1 MLTDVRKTVL
11 IILISLFLLP
21 LQAYA
26 QFINSGGSGSMSGS
40 AASSDSSSKEE
51 SYTLKRYFN
60 SLAHKDSMAI
70 GWAFA
75 GSFIL
80 PGTAQIY
87 NGDYWKLPIIYAGI
101 GGMLGGGIYY
111 NSQFKK
117 TGSESDKLTRNLFFI
132 GAAAFY
138 WGQLLDGA
146 ASYKSYRSHLPGRA
160 TIYSALLPGLGQ
172 IYNREY
178 WKLPIYYGGLAVA
191 GYCWYYN
198 DLQYKRFQH
207 DYNMATQPGGNYTG
221 SLSVD
226 NLQYYRDYYRR
237 YRDYSIVATVLIY
250 ILQIIDAD
258 VFATMSEFDVN
269 QNLSMDIEPAIIE
282 PINYDFTTNYTLAM
296 PTGSAMGVKMNFR
309 F

>member
-1 MLTDVRKTVL
+1 MPTDVRKTVL

-21 LQAYA
+21 IQAHA

-146 ASYKSYRSHLPGRA
+146 ASYKSYRPHLPGRA

-178 WKLPIYYGGLAVA
+178 WKLPIYYGGHPA
-191 GYCWYYN
+191 
-198 DLQYKRFQH
+198 
-207 DYNMATQPGGNYTG
+207 
-221 SLSVD
+221 
-226 NLQYYRDYYRR
+226 RR
-237 YRDYSIVATVLIY
+237 QLYWFLIC
-250 ILQIIDAD
+250 
-258 VFATMSEFDVN
+258 
-269 QNLSMDIEPAIIE
+269 
-282 PINYDFTTNYTLAM
+282 
-296 PTGSAMGVKMNFR
+296 
-309 F
+309 

>member
-21 LQAYA
+21 LQAHA

-117 TGSESDKLTRNLFFI
+117 TGSESDKLYWTVPQVTSPTARTCLAERPYIPLFCQ
-132 GAAAFY
+132 A
-138 WGQLLDGA
+138 LDR
-146 ASYKSYRSHLPGRA
+146 Y
-160 TIYSALLPGLGQ
+160 T
-172 IYNREY
+172 
-178 WKLPIYYGGLAVA
+178 
-191 GYCWYYN
+191 
-198 DLQYKRFQH
+198 
-207 DYNMATQPGGNYTG
+207 TGNTG
-221 SLSVD
+221 
-226 NLQYYRDYYRR
+226 NCR
-237 YRDYSIVATVLIY
+237 YITEDW
-250 ILQIIDAD
+250 
-258 VFATMSEFDVN
+258 
-269 QNLSMDIEPAIIE
+269 P
-282 PINYDFTTNYTLAM
+282 
-296 PTGSAMGVKMNFR
+296 
-309 F
+309 

>member
-11 IILISLFLLP
+11 IIFISLFLLP
-21 LQAYA
+21 LQAHA

-146 ASYKSYRSHLPGRA
+146 ASYKSYRPHLPGRA